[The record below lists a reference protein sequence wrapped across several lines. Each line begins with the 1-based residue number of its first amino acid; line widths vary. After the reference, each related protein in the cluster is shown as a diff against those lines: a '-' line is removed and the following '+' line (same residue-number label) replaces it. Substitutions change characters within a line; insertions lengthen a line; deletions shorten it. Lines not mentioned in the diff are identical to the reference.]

1 MRVGI
6 RIILSV
12 LSSSVLAAVIP
23 NNDDHGILL
32 VRRAGNPD
40 NRVVLWKRADEEQE
54 GSEPSGSGASGG
66 GSSPNLPSDNN
77 GLGNPGKPQRS
88 AKGFGASLKK
98 GLANP
103 RQKYARWVE
112 QRRIKAAI
120 KKVARVIEG
129 DQAKQVISDIQK
141 LLTNAVNSARK
152 FVAAYNNQDN
162 GPFSLSIPRGRN
174 QDSLAQEMNAI
185 RNTAVGYAK
194 AHLKSINAVIMR
206 LTKNPRKVI
215 MELKDIVS
223 LIARLHYFLTTL
235 RNDTYK
241 YLLSKMKNM
250 DNSAHVKVTETHI
263 LRVKDDN
270 TLASRSLKSIQTRF
284 DNSMARFK
292 DYASS
297 EKPRLASKLK
307 RREKVK
313 GGSPAGTT
321 PDQEETPN

>member
-40 NRVVLWKRADEEQE
+40 NKVVLWRRADEEQE

-103 RQKYARWVE
+103 RQKYVQWVE
-112 QRRIKAAI
+112 QRRIKTAVRE
-120 KKVARVIEG
+120 VARVIEG

-152 FVAAYNNQDN
+152 FLTAYNNQDN

-185 RNTAVGYAK
+185 RNTAKKHAK
-194 AHLKSINAVIMR
+194 AHLENINRVIMR
-206 LTKNPRKVI
+206 LTKNPRKVM

-223 LIARLHYFLTTL
+223 LIARFHYFLATL
-235 RNDTYK
+235 RDDTYK
-241 YLLSKMKNM
+241 PLLLRMQNM
-250 DNSAHVKVTETHI
+250 DNSAHLKVTETHI

-270 TLASRSLKSIQTRF
+270 TLASRSLKSIQTRLN
-284 DNSMARFK
+284 NSMARFK

-297 EKPRLASKLK
+297 EKPRVASKLK
-307 RREKVK
+307 RRERVK
-313 GGSPAGTT
+313 GESSAGATSN
-321 PDQEETPN
+321 QEETPN